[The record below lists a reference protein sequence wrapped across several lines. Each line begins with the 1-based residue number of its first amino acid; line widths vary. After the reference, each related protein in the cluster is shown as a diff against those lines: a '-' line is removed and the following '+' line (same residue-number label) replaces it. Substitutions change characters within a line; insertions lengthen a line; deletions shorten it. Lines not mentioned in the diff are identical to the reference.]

1 MKAAIIWYVDNG
13 QKNLIFISFC
23 NRMWFVFLT
32 LLDSRQS
39 PLISLLTP
47 FIIDFWLMCKSFMDR
62 LMDEKWYYLLGFSAV
77 DCSYYTCSS
86 IKSSVHNPQ
95 QDTAA
100 RQAIAVNNNNKNQ
113 TSSENSKA
121 NLTNFLNKIKS
132 KEPEGGG
139 KHSWLFLTLIWCEL
153 WLLFLPVS
161 DVTWCSFHSFAIC

>member
-1 MKAAIIWYVDNG
+1 MWGN
-13 QKNLIFISFC
+13 FMFS
-23 NRMWFVFLT
+23 RMWQGFLT
-32 LLDSRQS
+32 LNNSRRCLLLIFLT
-39 PLISLLTP
+39 PLI
-47 FIIDFWLMCKSFMDR
+47 IEFWWLYKSFMDR
-62 LMDEKWYYLLGFSAV
+62 LRDEKWYYLLGNSAV